1 MSEISKT
8 HSTVQK
14 SYMKMILPI
23 AVVTILLLV
32 YGAGIIVLPI
42 TILSA
47 YQSKSCNF
55 AFSLNGVYTSIY
67 PAFIQDRTLT
77 SPIKECEAYML
88 ATSNEE
94 KESWRDAYDSY
105 QAYSNTYPNG
115 LYAAEAHE
123 RSAVVLMALA
133 RNQVEQN
140 KYDEAVEN
148 LNLIFSN
155 YSDTSVADEALN
167 LTPSTYTAWGTGL
180 RESMD
185 FESAEQVF
193 NDFKTWSQNNQETG
207 FATKAQSE
215 LAQTY
220 LTWGL
225 NFQSQKQFEPA
236 LAKLDMAIST
246 DPDPASASGSATQAK
261 AGQISTYIEWGNT
274 FVEQKEFTAA
284 IEKFERA
291 VSLAGGNNADN
302 AKDALTDGHIQW
314 ASALSKDE
322 DFLGALEQLEVAK
335 GTAATEAMKQ
345 TLDVTFGEVYL
356 AFSNSSGEQAR
367 RAMKEAYIKVCD
379 RHKKPD
385 LPIFGL
391 NQDSVRVGI
400 YGVDAH
406 LPENFAATTPGEM
419 HYIACVEEG
428 NNIVETRSQK
438 VIVQRTSWGYY
449 YRFVDQFR
457 AELLWN
463 IRLRK
468 TDTAE
473 SVSQMT
479 FTGGKPPPFQETA
492 NPGGYFYGPPP
503 EINAIAEWLKSVMK

>member
-1 MSEISKT
+1 VSEISKT
-8 HSTVQK
+8 NITFQK
-14 SYMKMILPI
+14 SYMRMILPI
-23 AVVTILLLV
+23 AAVMILLLV
-32 YGAGIIVLPI
+32 YGAGIFVLPI

-67 PAFIQDRTLT
+67 PAFIQDETLT
-77 SPIKECEAYML
+77 GPIKECEAYTL
-88 ATSNEE
+88 AASNEE
-94 KESWRDAYDSY
+94 KESWHDAYDSY

-115 LYAAEAHE
+115 LYTAEAHE

-133 RNQVEQN
+133 RDQVSQN
-140 KYDEAVEN
+140 NYAEAITN

-155 YSDTSVADEALN
+155 YSDTGVADEALT
-167 LTPSTYTAWGTGL
+167 LTPSTYIAWGTGL

-185 FESAEQVF
+185 FESAEQIF
-193 NDFKTWSQNNQETG
+193 NEFKTWSQNNREPEL
-207 FATKAQSE
+207 ATNAQSE

-261 AGQISTYIEWGNT
+261 AVQISTYIEWGNT
-274 FVEQKEFTAA
+274 FVEQKEFAAA

-291 VSLAGGNNADN
+291 VSLAGANNGDN
-302 AKDALTDGHIQW
+302 AKDALTEGRIEW

-335 GTAATEAMKQ
+335 GTAVTESMKQ
-345 TLDVTFGEVYL
+345 TLDTAFGEVYL
-356 AFSNSSGEQAR
+356 AFSNSSGGQAR
-367 RAMKEAYIKVCD
+367 RAMKEAYIEVCD
-379 RHKKPD
+379 RNKKPD

-400 YGVDAH
+400 YGVEAQ
-406 LPENFAATTPGEM
+406 LPESLAARTPGEM
-419 HYIACVEEG
+419 HFIACVEEEKHT
-428 NNIVETRSQK
+428 VSTKDRM
-438 VIVQRTSWGYY
+438 VLVQRTSRGNYY
-449 YRFVDQFR
+449 MWIMQFR
-457 AELLWN
+457 VQLLWN
-463 IRLRK
+463 INLQK
-468 TDTAE
+468 TETAE
-473 SVSQMT
+473 SVAEKP
-479 FTGGKPPPFQETA
+479 FTGKMPPPFPDSAEVT
-492 NPGGYFYGPPP
+492 YIYGPPP
-503 EINAIAEWLKSVMK
+503 DMAEMAKWFESVIK